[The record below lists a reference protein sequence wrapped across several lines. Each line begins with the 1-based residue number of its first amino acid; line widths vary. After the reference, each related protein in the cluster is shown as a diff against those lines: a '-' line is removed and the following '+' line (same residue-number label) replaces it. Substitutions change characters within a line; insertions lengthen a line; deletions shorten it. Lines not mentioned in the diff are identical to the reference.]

1 MQAVFGGIFMLSI
14 IVYAVFQINGAN
26 KYRDFFSPLDDKE
39 YSYRSFLH
47 GALAIAEFLKIKG
60 AGEYQAK
67 LSQKIAMVHGNR
79 NLPYYTKVHLS
90 VKIFYTFLGIILSS
104 MLCLLGNADLIGLFI
119 VFSAGVLMFFLADK
133 SLQDQY
139 KKRKFELERDFP
151 NFLSKLILLMN
162 AGLNIRQAISRIAMD
177 ATVNTR
183 LYAELKTVI
192 TDMEA
197 GLSEN
202 EAYTAFAERCKIK
215 QITNFVRILQQN
227 IKLGGSQMLFELR
240 RMNTECW
247 EMRKNT
253 ARQLGETA
261 SSKLMLPLSIML
273 LAVILICVAPVIIEL
288 GSVF

>member
-1 MQAVFGGIFMLSI
+1 MQAVFGGVFLFTTT
-14 IVYAVFQINGAN
+14 VYTMFQISGTK
-26 KYRDFFSPLDDKE
+26 KYKGFFSPLDEKE
-39 YSYRSFLH
+39 YSYKPFLY
-47 GALAIAEFLKIKG
+47 GALAIVEFCKIKG
-60 AGEYQAK
+60 VGRYQAK
-67 LSQKIAMVHGNR
+67 LNQKIAMIYGNR
-79 NLPYYTKVHLS
+79 SLPYYTKVHLS
-90 VKIFYTFLGIILSS
+90 VKVFYLFLGLILSS
-104 MLCLLGNADLIGLFI
+104 LLCLLGDTDFSGLII
-119 VFSAGVLMFFLADK
+119 VLVSGFLMFFLADK

-139 KKRKFELERDFP
+139 RKRKFQLERDFP
-151 NFLSKLILLMN
+151 HFLSKLILLMN
-162 AGLNIRQAISRIAMD
+162 AGLNIRQAISRIASD
-177 ATVNTR
+177 TTASTQ
-183 LYAELKTVI
+183 LYTELRAVI

-215 QITNFVRILQQN
+215 QITNFVSILQQN

-247 EMRKNT
+247 EMRKNI

-273 LAVILICVAPVIIEL
+273 IAIVLICVAPVIIEL